1 MGLYDD
7 RKLIMGAKKDLG
19 EKLAMNSIII
29 TLRKTIISIIV
40 CLSASWTEIFD
51 ILTMYQKYQMS
62 TQFTFH
68 LL

>member
-7 RKLIMGAKKDLG
+7 GKLIMGAKKDLG
-19 EKLAMNSIII
+19 EKLAMNSIIR
-29 TLRKTIISIIV
+29 TLRKTIFSVIV
-40 CLSASWTEIFD
+40 CLSVSWTEIFD
-51 ILTMYQKYQMS
+51 VLTMYQEYQIS

>member
-7 RKLIMGAKKDLG
+7 GILIMGAKKDLG
-19 EKLAMNSIII
+19 EKLAMNSIIR

-40 CLSASWTEIFD
+40 CLSVSWTEIFD
-51 ILTMYQKYQMS
+51 VLTMYQEYQIS